1 MAHEVSVTGNGTF
14 TTSVGSEAR
23 SRKMS
28 GIADAI
34 VIGTASVED
43 AEVMVDAGRDAVG
56 ADVSWIKAVFFCLF
70 DFEEEDTRDRGCLR

>member
-1 MAHEVSVTGNGTF
+1 
-14 TTSVGSEAR
+14 
-23 SRKMS
+23 MS